1 MIDWFVL
8 LTPIIM
14 LPVVALLA
22 FVGCSFSL
30 TAPPGLSAPQLS
42 ATAGDAQVTLTWPPD
57 IDADKFTIYRGV
69 TSGNHSFLRDV
80 NAGSAV
86 VDKTVA
92 NGTTYFYVATAS
104 VGQSETEKSNEVEVT
119 PVGPAATTPVPFITG
134 KTLGTT
140 VSAAGWFGMSIEV
153 GQRPLRI
160 SELGRAFAPG
170 NSQVH
175 VVQIIDAMGVGV
187 PNAFASVD
195 MNGGTDG
202 AFKYGTLNQAVTLSP
217 NTNYFVVAQEMAGSD
232 LFYNHNTD
240 VEANR
245 PDMIVAAVINGSAL
259 GTPFPFSVDQPGKV
273 SYGPVDFKYEIL

>member
-1 MIDWFVL
+1 MMDLFVL

-22 FVGCSFSL
+22 FVGCSFSIA
-30 TAPPGLSAPQLS
+30 APPGLSAPQLS

-57 IDADKFTIYRGV
+57 IEADKFRIYRGV
-69 TSGNHSFLRDV
+69 SAGNHSFLRDV
-80 NAGSAV
+80 LAGSAV
-86 VDKTVA
+86 IDQTVA

-119 PVGPAATTPVPFITG
+119 PMGPASTAPVAFITG
-134 KTLGTT
+134 KTLGNT

-175 VVQIIDAMGVGV
+175 LVQIIDAMGVGV

-195 MNGGTDG
+195 MNGGTIG
-202 AFKYGTLNQAVTLSP
+202 NFVYGTLNQPVVLTPS
-217 NTNYFVVAQEMAGSD
+217 TNYFVVAQEMAGSD
-232 LFYNHNTD
+232 LFYNHNT
-240 VEANR
+240 EIKAER
-245 PDMIVAAVINGSAL
+245 PDLIIAAVINGSAL
-259 GTPFPFSVDQPGKV
+259 GTPFPFSVDQPGKF
-273 SYGPVDFKYEIL
+273 SYGPVDFKYVIL